1 MDGVRINGDS
11 GSVDTGTRGRE
22 FMIAHTSA
30 MKVVN
35 TSCVKSFSSSAYKH
49 RVKYLS
55 SGTNYSF
62 PGSTHV
68 GGMWRV
74 EFPHRSRVVQLIL
87 EGSIFD
93 VDSVN
98 RQIVYKVCTS
108 IRAEYLHFTSN
119 EDKSDDSVSG
129 VGNFVGQAQAQG
141 FLNFLNPSPVSD
153 LPSPN
158 L

>member
-62 PGSTHV
+62 LGSTHV

-108 IRAEYLHFTSN
+108 IFTLPLTKINLMTAFQGLEILLGRPKPRAF
-119 EDKSDDSVSG
+119 
-129 VGNFVGQAQAQG
+129 
-141 FLNFLNPSPVSD
+141 
-153 LPSPN
+153 
-158 L
+158 